1 MMFTGR
7 WLTADEARAAGLV
20 ARIGESA
27 DLEKMLAEIAA
38 AIAQAPAPAIALAK
52 RCIDRG
58 MDTDR
63 KGALAVEIA
72 AIDEQLAAG
81 TWLGKK

>member
-1 MMFTGR
+1 
-7 WLTADEARAAGLV
+7 
-20 ARIGESA
+20 
-27 DLEKMLAEIAA
+27 
-38 AIAQAPAPAIALAK
+38 
-52 RCIDRG
+52 

-72 AIDEQLAAG
+72 AIDEQLASG